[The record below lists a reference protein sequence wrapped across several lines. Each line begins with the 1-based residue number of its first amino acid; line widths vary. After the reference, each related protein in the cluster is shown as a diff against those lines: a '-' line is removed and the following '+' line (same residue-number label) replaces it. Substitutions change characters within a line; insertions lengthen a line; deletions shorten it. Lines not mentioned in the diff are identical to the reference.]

1 MKYHYVSLKLLIQ
14 IHITLNEIKVVGMWV
29 FFILFF
35 LLYLAI
41 KLLVKGYKYSLSN
54 FYHCA
59 GLN

>member
-1 MKYHYVSLKLLIQ
+1 MKYNYVSVKLLIQ
-14 IHITLNEIKVVGMWV
+14 IQITLNEIKVVGMWG
-29 FFILFF
+29 FF

-41 KLLVKGYKYSLSN
+41 ELLVKGYKYSFSN

>member
-14 IHITLNEIKVVGMWV
+14 IQITLNEIKVVGMWV
-29 FFILFF
+29 FF

-41 KLLVKGYKYSLSN
+41 ELLVKGYKYSFSN

>member
-1 MKYHYVSLKLLIQ
+1 MKYNYVSVKLLIQ
-14 IHITLNEIKVVGMWV
+14 IQITLNEIKVVGMWV
-29 FFILFF
+29 FF

-41 KLLVKGYKYSLSN
+41 ELLVKGYKYSFSN

>member
-14 IHITLNEIKVVGMWV
+14 IQITLNEIKVVGMWG
-29 FFILFF
+29 FFF

-41 KLLVKGYKYSLSN
+41 ELLVKGYKYSFSN

>member
-14 IHITLNEIKVVGMWV
+14 IQITLNEIKVVGMWG
-29 FFILFF
+29 FF

-41 KLLVKGYKYSLSN
+41 ELLVKGYKYSFST

>member
-1 MKYHYVSLKLLIQ
+1 MKYNYVSLKLLIQ
-14 IHITLNEIKVVGMWV
+14 IQITLNEIKVVGMWG
-29 FFILFF
+29 FF

-41 KLLVKGYKYSLSN
+41 ELLVKGYKYSFSN

>member
-14 IHITLNEIKVVGMWV
+14 IQITLNEIKVVGMWG
-29 FFILFF
+29 FF

-41 KLLVKGYKYSLSN
+41 ELLVKGYKYSFSN